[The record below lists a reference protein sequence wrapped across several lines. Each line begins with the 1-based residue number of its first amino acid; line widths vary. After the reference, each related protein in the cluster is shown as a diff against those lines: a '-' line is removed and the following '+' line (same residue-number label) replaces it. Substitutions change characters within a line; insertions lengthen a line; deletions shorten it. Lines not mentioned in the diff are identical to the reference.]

1 MDGAAT
7 TTSAAAPQASATTS
21 RPPVPPA
28 PAASPRL
35 AFAGVFVACM
45 LGFLA
50 VGAVLP
56 VLPRYVRGP
65 LGSSDVA
72 VGVVI
77 GAFAL
82 AAIVT
87 RPVAG
92 RVADARGRRT
102 VVVLG
107 TLALGVAGA
116 LYSLPFGVGGLLV
129 ARLVLGVGE
138 GLVFTAGTAWVVDL
152 APVERRGQIIGLFGL
167 SIWTGLALGPAIGEA
182 VLSLGGYSAVW
193 AFAAL
198 APLIGAMVATRI
210 PEVRGFRGGFQRRT
224 LLPAAALR
232 PGSALAMAAVGNA
245 AISAFIV
252 LHLASRGGHGTLVFV
267 LFAAAVVGSRLLGS
281 RVPDRL
287 GGRRSASVAAC
298 TEAVGLVIIA
308 LAGHWTLAA
317 VGAMLVGA
325 GWSMLFP
332 SLALMVVTGAG
343 EQRRAEALGTYTAF
357 FDLGFGLGAP
367 LIGAV
372 ASVAGYPAAFW
383 VAAAFAVAGGLVTAT
398 APLRVRALVLPS
410 PGADESWGGA

>member
-7 TTSAAAPQASATTS
+7 TTSPSAPSTPGS
-21 RPPVPPA
+21 
-28 PAASPRL
+28 SPRL

-50 VGAVLP
+50 VGSVLP

-65 LGSSDVA
+65 LDSSDVA

-87 RPVAG
+87 RPLAG

-102 VVVLG
+102 VVLAG
-107 TLALGVAGA
+107 TLALGAAGA
-116 LYSLPFGVGGLLV
+116 LYFLPLGVVGLLF

-152 APVERRGQIIGLFGL
+152 APVDRRGQIIGLFGL
-167 SIWTGLALGPAIGEA
+167 SIWTGLSLGPAIGEG
-182 VLSLGGYSAVW
+182 VLSLGGYDAVW

-198 APLIGAMVATRI
+198 APLAGALVAMRI
-210 PEVRGFRGGFQRRT
+210 PEVRGFRTAPERRS
-224 LLPAAALR
+224 LLPVAALR

-287 GGRRSASVAAC
+287 GGRRSAAMAAG
-298 TEAVGLVIIA
+298 TEAAGLAIIA

-317 VGAMLVGA
+317 AGAMLVGA

-372 ASVAGYPAAFW
+372 AALAGYPAAFW
-383 VAAAFAVAGGLVTAT
+383 VAAAFALGDGIVTGT
-398 APLRVRALVLPS
+398 APPRVRATLTRERI
-410 PGADESWGGA
+410 A